1 MATQQARPYRSHR
14 VPACD
19 KCRQRKVRCVILIPG
34 TPCQLCETK
43 GFACLFD
50 HASARSAPDAESS
63 GKQAERPRKRARR
76 AHDQLT
82 LRRDESLEN
91 PSSPGLPVRHEDQSQ
106 LDKPNPSST
115 AESSII
121 IAPMVAEDVQILLH
135 HLETGSTGKRPAQRY
150 TVASSTPGK
159 PVLHMAIPRAREG
172 SRPAKD
178 PGRGQREILEQI
190 LGPFADHVVK
200 LYFECVHPCFPVV
213 DEEAFWSRS
222 SRVSSSLYCQIY
234 AISLTYWNCSDTLK
248 CHPCPSSQYFWE
260 SAIAALQEDFL
271 APHLATLY
279 PALIDLSGRPLGA
292 IQGNVVN
299 AGRTVAL
306 AHSLGLNRDPRVC
319 SMSSTDIRSRIRL
332 FWAVLIHDHWSSF
345 AYGVPPS
352 VLRRQYDVP
361 LPVLSDL
368 FTPNKQARQRE
379 AGAESFIQLCKLSE
393 ILGDI
398 LPLVYDLSNE
408 TQPHVWKDLRRFE
421 CSLDQWEEELPQQ
434 FKQPT
439 HQITCAGAS
448 SLFLGFLSIKMLLCR
463 LGLRTASS
471 QENGH
476 ERDTTKKYYL
486 STVRASAIKISEYVC
501 SLQPAHLKEFWMPYA
516 AHLLVSAGTVLLRCA
531 VDTTEA
537 AVAQSC
543 KDALASLQDRLR
555 RARDEENWDLADMF
569 TKRCDDAISNILA
582 EPEPEGGE
590 APEATHL
597 GRANRSSGLDSGVLH
612 MPEAGQGAS
621 GIYMPMESLEGLWDP
636 LWDVWQTNIHD
647 L

>member
-1 MATQQARPYRSHR
+1 
-14 VPACD
+14 
-19 KCRQRKVRCVILIPG
+19 
-34 TPCQLCETK
+34 
-43 GFACLFD
+43 
-50 HASARSAPDAESS
+50 
-63 GKQAERPRKRARR
+63 
-76 AHDQLT
+76 
-82 LRRDESLEN
+82 
-91 PSSPGLPVRHEDQSQ
+91 
-106 LDKPNPSST
+106 
-115 AESSII
+115 
-121 IAPMVAEDVQILLH
+121 MVAEDVQILLH

-361 LPVLSDL
+361 LP
-368 FTPNKQARQRE
+368 ARQRE